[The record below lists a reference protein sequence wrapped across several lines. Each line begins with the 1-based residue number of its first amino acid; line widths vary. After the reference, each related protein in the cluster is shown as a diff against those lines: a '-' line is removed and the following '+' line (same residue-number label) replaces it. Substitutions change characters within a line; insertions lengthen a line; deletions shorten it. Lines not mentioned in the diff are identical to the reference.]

1 MNFLGGFF
9 PLLDPWSTGVLGRV
23 TKLPISHIFTGHVKE
38 KMSENES
45 EFGRVLRGYNPEE
58 VDRLIQKLRRELVVA
73 KTSHDDLIV
82 ANSELSERNAA
93 LEADIEQVGRPTFA
107 GLGTKLE
114 STLRTAEEQ
123 AARLI
128 ARAEVDATNI
138 TLNSQREADARIAAA
153 DEGLAMARAE
163 AERMLEQAQFSA
175 GQAAEEIITQ
185 ATSAAE
191 RLVAEAEEEA
201 AALRGQTATENANT
215 RAVARH
221 EISKLKAVA
230 EREAKELRLITINKR
245 PENVDVSQK
254 VIKALKLDVEN
265 AARVDEMETEILARH
280 QDAIAKTDKA
290 LDAAAK
296 QLVTAKNR
304 KRKAEESTAALLEQ
318 TQATVDAR
326 LAELETH
333 IKAITAKAT
342 KESKD
347 ALTKAK
353 KEAAQIVS
361 EANEHISDLRVEQEA
376 IGQYF
381 EGLRLLLAQA
391 RDVQSQNS
399 QSK

>member
-1 MNFLGGFF
+1 
-9 PLLDPWSTGVLGRV
+9 
-23 TKLPISHIFTGHVKE
+23 
-38 KMSENES
+38 MSDNES

-73 KTSHDDLIV
+73 KTTHDDLIV

-138 TLNSQREADARIAAA
+138 TLDSQREADARIAAA
-153 DEGLAMARAE
+153 DEGLAMARSE

-175 GQAAEEIITQ
+175 GQAADEIIAQ
-185 ATSAAE
+185 ATRTAE
-191 RLVAEAEEEA
+191 RLVTEAEEEA

-221 EISKLKAVA
+221 EISKLKASA
-230 EREAKELRLITINKR
+230 ERDAKELRLIIINKR

-265 AARVDEMETEILARH
+265 AARVDEMEAEILARH
-280 QDAIAKTDKA
+280 QEAIAKTDKA
-290 LDAAAK
+290 LDAASK

-304 KRKAEESTAALLEQ
+304 KRKAEESTAALVEQ
-318 TQATVDAR
+318 TQAAVDAR
-326 LAELETH
+326 LAELEAH
-333 IKAITAKAT
+333 IKNITAKAT
-342 KESKD
+342 KESK
-347 ALTKAK
+347 AAVAKAK

-391 RDVQSQNS
+391 RDVQTQNS
-399 QSK
+399 QS

>member
-1 MNFLGGFF
+1 MNFLGGSF

-23 TKLPISHIFTGHVKE
+23 TKLPIFLIFTGRIKE

-45 EFGRVLRGYNPEE
+45 EFGRVLRGYNPDE

-73 KTSHDDLIV
+73 KTTHGDLIV

-138 TLNSQREADARIAAA
+138 TLTSQREADARIAAA

-175 GQAAEEIITQ
+175 GHAAEEIIAQ
-185 ATSAAE
+185 ATSTAE

-215 RAVARH
+215 RAIARH
-221 EISKLKAVA
+221 EISKLKAAA

-265 AARVDEMETEILARH
+265 AARVDEMEAEILARH
-280 QDAIAKTDKA
+280 QEAIAKTDKA

-304 KRKAEESTAALLEQ
+304 KRKAEVSTAALLEQ

-326 LAELETH
+326 LAELEAH
-333 IKAITAKAT
+333 IKTITAKAT
-342 KESKD
+342 KDSK
-347 ALTKAK
+347 AAVAKAK
-353 KEAAQIVS
+353 KEATQIVS

-391 RDVQSQNS
+391 RDVLPQTSQG
-399 QSK
+399 